1 MTRSSSI
8 TSGPSVARV
17 AVAIDEA
24 SPASSGASNTSSA
37 SVKVIGIRS
46 EACALRQ
53 RAHTGSLIGRVRQ
66 PAGETAIGVV
76 ARDDRRAALV
86 VLGAARLADQR
97 QPLGIGAG
105 VLDHF
110 GHHFGL

>member
-24 SPASSGASNTSSA
+24 SAASSGASKTSSA
-37 SVKVIGIRS
+37 SVKVIGRLRS

-53 RAHTGSLIGRVRQ
+53 RAHTCCLIGGVGQ

-76 ARDDRRAALV
+76 AGDDRRAALV

-97 QPLGIGAG
+97 QPLGIGAP
-105 VLDHF
+105 VRD
-110 GHHFGL
+110 